1 MTIDWKPWDPEVLA
15 TARAEGRFVLL
26 LLTASWSRFGAQL
39 EASVFADPRVE
50 DALGGRIVAV
60 RVDVDA
66 QPELAEV
73 FGQGGWPSVVLV
85 DPRHVE
91 DGVPTEGSFVAGATS
106 IDAPALCALVDGAT
120 RSAELD
126 VEALR
131 AALAS
136 SREDRATRLDEA
148 LLGRIDRALLASFD
162 ERHGGFGEGPKF
174 PHPEAIDYAILR
186 TSEDARS
193 PLRTIVDRTLTTM
206 ADSALLDR
214 VDGGFFRY
222 AERRDWTRVDTEKL
236 LATNADLARNFLE
249 AGQLLGRGDLLD
261 VGERVVDVLL
271 RDFLVPD
278 VGLFRVG
285 FAPDDDYYAAADAS
299 RRVRS
304 RPRAD
309 ERLLTAPNARAISA
323 LLKAGAVLRRPD
335 VTASALAVSR
345 QLIAR
350 TWRPG
355 HGVAHDARQ
364 AGRGQLRD
372 QAEAA
377 RALLHVLQYT
387 DDRRF
392 VAPLFDVLE
401 RIAEDHVMETGELAN
416 RDRVRSGRPP
426 TRREAAVLD
435 AAAAAEVLI
444 RGAIWTGRSD
454 LHDVARTAL
463 EVSAD
468 AAPRHGYAMAAFGR
482 SVELL
487 LYPPLHIVVV
497 GSSESA
503 ATSELY
509 EAASHTY
516 LPSRVVQHLDAA
528 VDGEELARLGLPTD
542 GPPTAYVFLHREGF
556 AAHTDPLTLP
566 EVLRAANARRLG
578 ARS

>member
-1 MTIDWKPWDPEVLA
+1 MTIAWNPWTPEVLA
-15 TARAEGRFVLL
+15 SARDEGRFVLL
-26 LLTASWSRFGAQL
+26 LLTASWSRFGDML
-39 EASVFADPRVE
+39 EASTFADPRVE
-50 DALGGRIVAV
+50 DGMSGRIVPV
-60 RVDVDA
+60 RVDVEEHPEVADA
-66 QPELAEV
+66 

-85 DPRHVE
+85 DPRHVHE
-91 DGVPTEGSFVAGATS
+91 GVPVEGALIAGGTHVDS
-106 IDAPALCALVDGAT
+106 SALCALLDGA
-120 RSAELD
+120 RAAELD
-126 VEALR
+126 VEGLR

-136 SREDRATRLDEA
+136 VKPSTSSRLDAE
-148 LLGRIDRALLASFD
+148 LLVRIDRALLASFD

-186 TSEDARS
+186 TSEDERS
-193 PLRTIVDRTLTTM
+193 PLRTVVDRTLTTM
-206 ADSALLDR
+206 ADSDLFDG

-236 LATNADLARNFLE
+236 LTTNADLARNYLE
-249 AGQLLGRGDLLD
+249 AGQLLGRDDLLA
-261 VGERVVDVLL
+261 VGERVVDTLL

-285 FAPDDDYYAAADAS
+285 FAPDDEYYGANDAS

-304 RPRAD
+304 RPRPD
-309 ERLLTAPNARAISA
+309 DRLLTAPNARAISA

-335 VTASALAVSR
+335 VTASALAASR
-345 QLIAR
+345 QLVAR

-364 AGRGQLRD
+364 AGQGQLRD
-372 QAEAA
+372 QAEVA

-392 VAPLFDVLE
+392 VEPLVDALE
-401 RIAEDHVMETGELAN
+401 RIADDHVMDSGELAN
-416 RDRVRSGRPP
+416 RDRVRSGRAP

-435 AAAAAEVLI
+435 AAAGAEVLL
-444 RGAIWTGRSD
+444 RGAIWTGRGD

-468 AAPRHGYAMAAFGR
+468 RAPRHGYAMAAFGR

-487 LYPPLHIVVV
+487 LHPPLHIVVV
-497 GSSESA
+497 GSSGVG

-509 EAASHTY
+509 EAASQTY
-516 LPSRVVQHLDAA
+516 LPSRVVQHLDPAA
-528 VDGEELARLGLPTD
+528 DGDELARLGLPSD
-542 GPPTAYVFLHREGF
+542 GAPTAYVFLHREGF
-556 AAHTDPLTLP
+556 AAHREPSTLP
-566 EVLRAANARRLG
+566 DVLRAANARRLT
-578 ARS
+578 RD